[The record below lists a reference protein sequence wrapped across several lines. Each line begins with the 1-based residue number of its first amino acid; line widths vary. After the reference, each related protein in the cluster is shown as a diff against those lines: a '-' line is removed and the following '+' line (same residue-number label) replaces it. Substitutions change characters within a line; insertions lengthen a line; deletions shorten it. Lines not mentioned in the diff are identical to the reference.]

1 MTEIRIAITG
11 MALDFDTARIVAKAL
26 ALRDNP
32 DTMLVAWGDRHR
44 DTHSPCCVKCA
55 IGDRPGW
62 EVYGE
67 NHEGRL
73 RIAFNDEAY
82 VFIHS

>member
-1 MTEIRIAITG
+1 MTDIRIAITG
-11 MALDFDTARIVAKAL
+11 IPLDFDTARSL
-26 ALRDNP
+26 ARMLAERENP
-32 DTMLVAWGDRHR
+32 ESSLVAWGDLRR
-44 DTHSPCCVKCA
+44 QTHSPCCVKCE

-73 RIAFNDEAY
+73 RIAFNDQEY
-82 VFIHS
+82 IFIHS